1 MIYKTYLFYK
11 NKDGV
16 VSLELALTLVPILF
30 LVFMLL
36 NMSIYAIYVYG
47 FELST
52 REINSKIIQNIDDIR
67 CANQDTLKNE
77 FCSNFVGISDS
88 CLDSI
93 SIGISSHQFTGSDFS
108 QMDMT
113 NLQTDVNWD
122 ISGSVALTFIDY
134 TYTNIP
140 VFPLPIDRL
149 SQPDTVQKRS
159 AVILADNCVIGP
171 EPEPIPVEKF
181 FYIQNGKLYRCEGAF
196 DIATM
201 DECEKLSS
209 FVTMYVYENYPSY
222 YCMDDIYC
230 LTLDNVVNVYG
241 NGSHLPIPEWD
252 ELPQEEPI
260 RFLTTEE

>member
-30 LVFMLL
+30 LVFMLI

-159 AVILADNCVIGP
+159 AVILADNCAI
-171 EPEPIPVEKF
+171 EPEPVET
-181 FYIQNGKLYRCEGAF
+181 FYIRDDKVVRCLDDVCSAVSGRKIGVFSNG
-196 DIATM
+196 T
-201 DECEKLSS
+201 
-209 FVTMYVYENYPSY
+209 YVF
-222 YCMDDIYC
+222 CMSGYC
-230 LTLDNVVNVYG
+230 LPAG
-241 NGSHLPIPEWD
+241 H
-252 ELPQEEPI
+252 
-260 RFLTTEE
+260 